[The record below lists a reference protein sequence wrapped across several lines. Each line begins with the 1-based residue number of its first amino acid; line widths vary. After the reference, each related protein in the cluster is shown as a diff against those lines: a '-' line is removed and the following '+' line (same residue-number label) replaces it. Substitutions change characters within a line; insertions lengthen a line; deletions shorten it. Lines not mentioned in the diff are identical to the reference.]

1 MVAAGAMAVP
11 RERPGPD
18 RSPRRVRNRLH
29 AGFGRFPRTTGGRG
43 IRGMRPV
50 RFRAG
55 TLRASLAR
63 STIMAGFP
71 NGSKTRIRRTGYGV
85 EQLPCRRR
93 ARQRPVPCAERG
105 PAHPPS
111 CGRSPLGRRMRLL
124 PQSAGVMAEPADPRV
139 VGTVS
144 GIVRYAH
151 PVESCDETSG
161 SPPAHCRP
169 RRGERGGA
177 GRRARRIRGAGAP
190 HRHAPTHTR
199 GVTQGREHPAR
210 RGNHPVGWV
219 ACAGFGDARPTARWC
234 NGSTPALWREVRVR
248 IPWRAP
254 LRRITHTSGRATCT
268 GERTLPARP
277 ADPLCDPP
285 SDQPLPVPI
294 PRAHRRHRTRTSSR
308 TQPASDT
315 TTRQEY
321 Q

>member
-63 STIMAGFP
+63 PTIMTGFP

-151 PVESCDETSG
+151 PVESCGEASG

-169 RRGERGGA
+169 RRGRP
-177 GRRARRIRGAGAP
+177 GRCR
-190 HRHAPTHTR
+190 
-199 GVTQGREHPAR
+199 
-210 RGNHPVGWV
+210 
-219 ACAGFGDARPTARWC
+219 
-234 NGSTPALWREVRVR
+234 
-248 IPWRAP
+248 
-254 LRRITHTSGRATCT
+254 
-268 GERTLPARP
+268 PARP
-277 ADPLCDPP
+277 SHPRDGRASP
-285 SDQPLPVPI
+285 SCPD
-294 PRAHRRHRTRTSSR
+294 
-308 TQPASDT
+308 TQPWRDAGPGAPGSPRKPFERMDGM
-315 TTRQEY
+315 RRFRGRPADGPLV
-321 Q
+321 